1 MSQNINIKY
10 NVDSSQVTASTAQV
24 NAAKAATD
32 KLTDSA
38 TKLGQTGSKNNIQ
51 FGNTIEGVRLK
62 VQQLKAQI
70 DLTNQTDTKRLNSL
84 ISQYK
89 QAQSVLTSYTD
100 KLKQSNDEANKGNTS
115 VAKSFGDVYT
125 AIKLIIASQLAK
137 QFVTIAVEAAA
148 LSGKVEGVER
158 AFNRA
163 FPQGVS
169 LLNDLRVAT
178 HGTVTDFEL
187 MQQTLRAT
195 NLGVA
200 VEKLPILLEFAAAR
214 AQQTGESVDY
224 LVDSIVR
231 GIGRKSVLVLDN
243 LGLSATRLKE
253 QFDGAS
259 IASQSVGDVTT
270 AVAKIAKEELEKMGG
285 YVDTNA
291 TKVDRLK
298 AAWTNLGIEAS
309 KAVSGQGGIIEKLKG
324 YVDAFETIIEAQNRG
339 ISVSDLLR
347 ERSVAESAQIGIN
360 IIKEREFTESREN
373 NLRVTRE
380 IIAEKTHELIEQQ
393 QEIKNLEDRQKALLK
408 IQAIENVGPE
418 FRKNKQQIADDIYAN
433 QLLVAQIKLLQGIAK
448 ELDINIVSNEKQVD
462 SLQVLEDK
470 LKDLQDQIL
479 NLDGISTQA
488 GIKRATELQNQAN
501 DVQTQIDKIKE
512 QINWEQ
518 VLRDRRAKAKD
529 SDKVIDITGPT
540 RIGNETIKKVTVTID
555 KDKAET
561 DLNNFFVDAQ
571 GKFTNLKLTLPT
583 PTVPES
589 EWDKIKDSFSEH
601 IQDVEGTLQN
611 IIADQVQA
619 SVNNVQNG
627 YQAMIRATQLYYDNQ
642 ISLAGDNEKAKQKLR
657 LEEQKRIDAIRKQQF
672 EAQKLANEK
681 AALINGAVAVAR
693 AFADYQYP
701 YSLVVAA
708 LAGAQVLSQVGIIEN
723 TTYTPQG
730 FAKGVI
736 KLQGKGS
743 ATSDSIPARLSVGE
757 SVMTAQET
765 STSEK
770 TLRMIR
776 AKKLND
782 EVLDRIMFKAGSNGN
797 SIGFDDSR
805 LLAATKRV
813 EKAAAGNDI
822 VRKGAHIYEAKKQ
835 GDNLKIY
842 VRSKYLS

>member
-1 MSQNINIKY
+1 MSQNINIVYK
-10 NVDSSQVTASTAQV
+10 VDSSQVTASTAQV

-38 TKLGQTGSKNNIQ
+38 TKLGQQGSKNNIQ

-70 DLTNQTDTKRLNSL
+70 ELTNQTDTKRLNSL

-89 QAQSVLTSYTD
+89 QAQAVLTSYTD

-137 QFVTIAVEAAA
+137 QFITIAVEAAA

-169 LLNDLRVAT
+169 LLNDLRKAT

-285 YVDTNA
+285 YIDTSA

-298 AAWTNLGIEAS
+298 ASWTNLGIEAS

-347 ERSVAESAQIGIN
+347 ERSVAESAQIGVN

-373 NLRVTRE
+373 NLRVTKE

-433 QLLVAQIKLLQGIAK
+433 QLLIAQIKLLQGIAK
-448 ELDINIVSNEKQVD
+448 ELDTNIESNDKQID

-479 NLDGISTQA
+479 NLDGISTKT

-501 DVQTQIDKIKE
+501 EVQTQIDKIKE

-529 SDKVIDITGPT
+529 SDKVTDITGPSKT
-540 RIGNETIKKVTVTID
+540 GNETTKKITVTID

-583 PTVPES
+583 PTIPES
-589 EWDKIKDSFSEH
+589 EWDKLKDSFEKH
-601 IQDVEGTLQN
+601 IGDIAQIGTN
-611 IIADQVQA
+611 IISDQANASFQNRVADIDA
-619 SVNNVQNG
+619 EIKYTKG
-627 YQAMIRATQLYYDNQ
+627 FYDQQ
-642 ISLAGDNEKAKQKLR
+642 ILLAGDNEKAKQQLR
-657 LEEQKRIDAIRKQQF
+657 LQEDRKIKAL
-672 EAQKLANEK
+672 EKERADREKK
-681 AALINGAVAVAR
+681 AAEAGILVNTALGIVKAIATAATIYDGLAEA
-693 AFADYQYP
+693 AF
-701 YSLVVAA
+701 VAA
-708 LAGAQVLSQVGIIEN
+708 EGASQYAIAAN
-723 TTYTPQG
+723 ARYY
-730 FAKGVI
+730 AKGDINI
-736 KLQGKGS
+736 KGGTKGK
-743 ATSDSIPARLSVGE
+743 DSIPAMLMPGE
-757 SVMTAQET
+757 SIMTTQET
-765 STSEK
+765 ASSEK

-776 AKKLND
+776 ARKLND
-782 EVLDRIMFKAGSNGN
+782 EVLDRIMSKASSGGGV
-797 SIGFDDSR
+797 IGFDDSR
-805 LLAATKRV
+805 LLAATKLV

-835 GDNLKIY
+835 GDNLKVY

>member
-1 MSQNINIKY
+1 LSQNINIVYK
-10 NVDSSQVTASTAQV
+10 VDSSQVTASTAQV

-38 TKLGQTGSKNNIQ
+38 TKLGQQGSKNNIQ
-51 FGNTIEGVRLK
+51 FGNTIEGIRLK

-70 DLTNQTDTKRLNSL
+70 ELTDRSDVKRLTALNA
-84 ISQYK
+84 QYIQVQK
-89 QAQSVLTSYTD
+89 QLDSYTG
-100 KLKQSNDEANKGNTS
+100 KLKQNQQAAEQAT
-115 VAKSFGDVYT
+115 T
-125 AIKLIIASQLAK
+125 ATTGTASAFSKLTNIIAIGAIVAATK
-137 QFVTIAVEAAA
+137 QIGEAIINATE
-148 LSGKVEGVER
+148 LTGKIDGVSR
-158 AFNRA
+158 AFDNA
-163 FPQGVS
+163 FPNSVKT
-169 LLNDLRVAT
+169 LNDLRAAT

-187 MQQTLRAT
+187 MQRTLQAS
-195 NLGVA
+195 NLGVD
-200 VEKLPILLEFAAAR
+200 VSKLGILFEFAAAR

-231 GIGRKSVLVLDN
+231 GVGRKSVLVLDN
-243 LGLSATRLKE
+243 LGISATRLKE
-253 QFDGAS
+253 QFNGAS
-259 IASQSVGDVTT
+259 IASQSVADVT
-270 AVAKIAKEELEKMGG
+270 AGVAAIAKVELEKMGG
-285 YVDTNA
+285 YVETGA
-291 TKVDRLK
+291 TKVGVLKAQWETLIQTLSRKISSSAIVDFFAQTISDVDDLLKGEKALSEERAKARAAEDADQVIQSEAYQNAKGNIEEQIKILSLEIVKRVESINARKEEIKLDEQLK
-298 AAWTNLGIEAS
+298 AAQNQGYLGAG
-309 KAVSGQGGIIEKLKG
+309 A
-324 YVDAFETIIEAQNRG
+324 
-339 ISVSDLLR
+339 R
-347 ERSVAESAQIGIN
+347 ERIQKDIDNRELLNKSTQESIDILKKYLIELRNLENVTTGSADTLDVLEQKVKDLNEEIQNTDKISTPAGIN
-360 IIKEREFTESREN
+360 RARELKFEVQATQDKIDAIKHQ
-373 NLRVTRE
+373 
-380 IIAEKTHELIEQQ
+380 I
-393 QEIKNLEDRQKALLK
+393 NLE
-408 IQAIENVGPE
+408 
-418 FRKNKQQIADDIYAN
+418 
-433 QLLVAQIKLLQGIAK
+433 
-448 ELDINIVSNEKQVD
+448 
-462 SLQVLEDK
+462 ED
-470 LKDLQDQIL
+470 
-479 NLDGISTQA
+479 
-488 GIKRATELQNQAN
+488 
-501 DVQTQIDKIKE
+501 
-512 QINWEQ
+512 
-518 VLRDRRAKAKD
+518 LRDRRARAKD
-529 SDKVIDITGPT
+529 PA
-540 RIGNETIKKVTVTID
+540 TVTTLSTAFD
-555 KDKAET
+555 KDKATKDFEGLIS
-561 DLNNFFVDAQ
+561 DLNAHSESL
-571 GKFTNLKLTLPT
+571 TITLPT
-583 PTVPES
+583 PVVPES
-589 EWDKIKDSFSEH
+589 DWDKIKDSFSEH

-736 KLQGKGS
+736 KIQGKGS

-782 EVLDRIMFKAGSNGN
+782 EVLDRIMSKAGSNGGV
-797 SIGFDDSR
+797 IGFDDSR

-835 GDNLKIY
+835 GDNLKVY